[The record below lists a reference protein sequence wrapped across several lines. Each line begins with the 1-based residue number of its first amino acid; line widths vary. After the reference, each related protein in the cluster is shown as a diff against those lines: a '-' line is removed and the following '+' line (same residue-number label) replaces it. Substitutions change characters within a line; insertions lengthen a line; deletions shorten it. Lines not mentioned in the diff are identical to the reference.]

1 MIDPT
6 LLKAF
11 ITMMAAVIG
20 LSVLLFILKRKSLSR
35 SMSSTQTVQS
45 LSVDAR
51 LSVTPKSQVI
61 VVHYGDRKFM
71 LGITEHSINL
81 IADLSIPAVPST
93 ESSAVS
99 APLSHGTVEQI
110 HEDDLSF
117 AAFIKSI
124 TKRENSKN

>member
-20 LSVLLFILKRKSLSR
+20 LSLLLFILKRKSLSR

-61 VVHYGDRKFM
+61 VVNYGDKKYM
-71 LGITEHSINL
+71 LGITEHS
-81 IADLSIPAVPST
+81 LS
-93 ESSAVS
+93 
-99 APLSHGTVEQI
+99 
-110 HEDDLSF
+110 
-117 AAFIKSI
+117 
-124 TKRENSKN
+124 